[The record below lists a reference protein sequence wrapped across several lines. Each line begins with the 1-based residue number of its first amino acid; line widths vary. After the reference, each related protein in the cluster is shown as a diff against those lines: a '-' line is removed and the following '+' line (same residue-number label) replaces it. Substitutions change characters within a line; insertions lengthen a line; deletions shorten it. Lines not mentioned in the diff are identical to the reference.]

1 MPLRVRYTI
10 EQVIDGDENS
20 TLDDIRSA
28 VKQKGLEVH
37 DTMMLTTDGVTI
49 AAGEP
54 LADYIQDSRF
64 PTRALDIY
72 QTADGLCQLRVEN
85 ETGNA
90 HHVLISLEGTIKDHK
105 ARIEEEYDLP
115 TETQNLMLDD
125 LELSNDY
132 RLPDMVFTEGRTLE
146 LWTRVTT
153 NIDVDLHT
161 TTGRVIPIA
170 TTTTTYVADFKK
182 QIHEAEGIEPECL
195 RLYFRGQKLHDDN
208 VLGYYG
214 IKDWTTISLFVV
226 TAGGSRTPS
235 KAGIMDE

>member
-1 MPLRVRYTI
+1 MPLRIRFTI
-10 EQVIDGDENS
+10 EQVIEGDENS
-20 TLDDIRSA
+20 TLDDIHNA
-28 VKQKGLEVH
+28 VRRKGTGSPS
-37 DTMMLTTDGVTI
+37 TMLLTINGETI
-49 AAGEP
+49 VAGSP
-54 LADYIQDSRF
+54 RADYIQDSRF

-90 HHVLISLEGTIKDHK
+90 HDVLISLEGTIKDHK

-125 LELSNDY
+125 LELSNDC

-153 NIDVDLHT
+153 NIDIDLHT

-170 TTTTTYVADFKK
+170 TTTTTFVADFKK
-182 QIHEAEGIEPECL
+182 QIQETEGMEPECL
-195 RLYFRGQKLHDDN
+195 RLYFGGQKLHDDN

-214 IKDWTTISLFVV
+214 IKDWTVISLFVV
-226 TAGGSRTPS
+226 TAGSSRTPS
-235 KAGIMDE
+235 KAGIMGE